1 MWKAWGL
8 DGSFRPPGEPW
19 IRMHRAQKNLPRRP
33 RIIATPLCQGDS
45 LAIRHL
51 STRPSAHAAA
61 ASLGWAWL
69 NGGVFAALESYIL
82 PLTIWLRSKKLANG
96 YCHLESHGT
105 GQHCPSTSA
114 DIAQCFQFWPRL
126 LCGLKF
132 RGCNLLPSCYLGVW
146 RRELLERGS
155 QPCFSL
161 QVSQHD
167 ITLAGTQLTVGQKL
181 TQDSVCPCSS

>member
-69 NGGVFAALESYIL
+69 NGGVFATLESYIL

-114 DIAQCFQFWPRL
+114 DIAQCFQFLAKTALWLEVPRMQS
-126 LCGLKF
+126 
-132 RGCNLLPSCYLGVW
+132 PS
-146 RRELLERGS
+146 ELLSRRVKEGIVGKR
-155 QPCFSL
+155 
-161 QVSQHD
+161 
-167 ITLAGTQLTVGQKL
+167 LAALLLFASFPAWHHTCRHSTYCRPEAH
-181 TQDSVCPCSS
+181 SR